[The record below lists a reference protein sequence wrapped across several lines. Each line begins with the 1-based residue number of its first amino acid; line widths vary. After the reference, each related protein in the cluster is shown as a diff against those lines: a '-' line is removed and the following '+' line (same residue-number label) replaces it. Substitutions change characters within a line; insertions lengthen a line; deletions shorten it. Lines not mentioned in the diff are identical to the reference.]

1 MLTVHEVVESADSIN
16 TFKQD
21 CRKCVYMQKY
31 VMLTVNLIEGKWT
44 LVSYALGFQCFLACS
59 KIPIIILSAS
69 SPLLKTHNSPRPPQT
84 PAASF

>member
-1 MLTVHEVVESADSIN
+1 MLTVHEVGESSDSI
-16 TFKQD
+16 KVSKKA

-31 VMLTVNLIEGKWT
+31 VMSSVNSIERKRILIPYV
-44 LVSYALGFQCFLACS
+44 LQFQCFFACS

-69 SPLLKTHNSPRPPQT
+69 SPLLKTHNSPRPPQA